1 MRNVLG
7 LILTLGGTWLL
18 WSGWA
23 WRAKA
28 LASPGGDPAATSV
41 SLADFGA
48 IVRPLVYIALG
59 YLALKASL
67 AYALL
72 DAGRFVSP
80 FDLAGLLYLLAAY
93 GIWLHLR
100 TGRPAANEAAAADL
114 AAEMPSRRPM
124 LDGRGSDHSCGALPG
139 ARDRAGARGVAAP
152 AAPAGA
158 AARRDSRAA

>member
-1 MRNVLG
+1 MQNVLG
-7 LILTLGGTWLL
+7 LILTLGGTGLI

-23 WRAKA
+23 RRART
-28 LASPGGDPAATSV
+28 LAASGGDPATTNA

-48 IVRPLVYIALG
+48 IVRPLVYVALG
-59 YLALKASL
+59 YLALKVSL

-72 DAGRFVSP
+72 DAGRIVSP
-80 FDLAGLLYLLAAY
+80 FDFAGFLYLLAAY

-100 TGRPAANEAAAADL
+100 TGRRAANEAAPADL
-114 AAEMPSRRPM
+114 ATEMPLRRPT
-124 LDGRGSDHSCGALPG
+124 LDDPGSNHARGALPG
-139 ARDRAGARGVAAP
+139 ARDRAGARGVAVH